1 MNKLCNSVALI
12 WSSHQIKSLALSL
25 NFRKNSFKKVRF
37 KIKKTMRAAVYQL
50 LFKYSISTDNLGLTW

>member
-12 WSSHQIKSLALSL
+12 WSSYQIKRLALSL

-37 KIKKTMRAAVYQL
+37 EIKTTMRAAVYHNSC
-50 LFKYSISTDNLGLTW
+50 FNKIVY